1 VEGSFQISSKIIRTF
16 KAMKKLL
23 LTGAR
28 GFIGS
33 YFQKKYAHKYEIQT
47 FSFLKDDIETLHVKG
62 VETVIHLSALVHQM
76 GGASDEAYERINVEQ
91 TLQLARKAKENQVK
105 QFIFMSTVKVYG
117 EESDVAYTEAS
128 PCHPEDAYGRS
139 KLKAEQE
146 LQALVDEDFTVSI
159 IRTPIVYGR
168 GVKANM
174 QNLMKLVDSMPLL
187 PLRGIDNKRSFV
199 YIGNVCALLD
209 SLIEQE
215 QKGVFLASDDAP
227 LSTTAL
233 IQELAKA
240 KKKKLFLIQLP
251 LFAMFLKWLKPSF
264 YKRLFESL
272 TVDNSYTKE
281 VLHFKNPY
289 STQEG
294 ISMMIQGTVQ

>member
-1 VEGSFQISSKIIRTF
+1 MNLI
-16 KAMKKLL
+16 

-33 YFQKKYAHKYEIQT
+33 YFQKQYASKYAIQP
-47 FSFLKDDIETLHVKG
+47 FSFFNDEVETLHVND
-62 VETVIHLSALVHQM
+62 VEIVIHLSALVHQM
-76 GGASDEAYERINVEQ
+76 GGASDMAYEKVNVDQ
-91 TLQLARKAKENQVK
+91 TLQLAHKAKENGVK

-117 EESDVAYTEAS
+117 EESAIAYTETS
-128 PCHPEDAYGRS
+128 PCFPEDAYGKT

-146 LQALVDEDFTVSI
+146 LQKLADENFVVSI
-159 IRTPIVYGR
+159 IRTPIVYGS

-174 QNLMKLVDSMPLL
+174 HNLMKLIDTMPLL
-187 PLRGIDNKRSFV
+187 PLDGIDNKRSLVF
-199 YIGNVCALLD
+199 IGNLCALLD
-209 SLIEQE
+209 TIIDQC
-215 QKGVFLASDDAP
+215 KGGIFLAGDDVP
-227 LSTTAL
+227 LSTTEL

-251 LFAMFLKWLKPSF
+251 LFARFLKWVKPSF

-272 TVDNSYTKE
+272 AVDNSRTKE

-289 STQEG
+289 SMQEG
-294 ISMMIQGTVQ
+294 IAMMIQGTVQ

>member
-1 VEGSFQISSKIIRTF
+1 
-16 KAMKKLL
+16 MKKLL

-33 YFQKKYAHKYEIQT
+33 YFQKEYAHKYTIQT
-47 FSFLKDDIETLHVKG
+47 FSFLKDDIETLHVKD

-76 GGASDEAYERINVEQ
+76 GGASDEAYERVNVEQ
-91 TLQLARKAKENQVK
+91 TVQLARKAKESCAK

-117 EESDVAYTEAS
+117 EESERSYTEIS
-128 PCHPEDAYGRS
+128 PCHPEDAYGKT

-146 LQALVDEDFTVSI
+146 LQALADENFTVSI

-174 QNLMKLVDSMPLL
+174 QNLMKLIDTIPLL
-187 PLRGIDNKRSFV
+187 PLGGIDNKRSFV

-209 SLIEQE
+209 SLIEQKKE
-215 QKGVFLASDDAP
+215 GVFLAGDDLP
-227 LSTTAL
+227 LSTTEL
-233 IQELAKA
+233 IQALARA
-240 KKKKLFLIQLP
+240 KKKKLFLIKLP
-251 LFAMFLKWLKPSF
+251 LFAMFIKWVKPSF

-272 TVDNSYTKE
+272 TIDNSQTKE

-294 ISMMIQGTVQ
+294 IAMMIQGNA

>member
-1 VEGSFQISSKIIRTF
+1 MTKII
-16 KAMKKLL
+16 

-33 YFQKKYAHKYEIQT
+33 YFQKQYPQKYSIHS
-47 FSFLKDDIETLHVKG
+47 FSFVKDDIETLHVKN
-62 VETVIHLSALVHQM
+62 VEIVIHLSALVHQM
-76 GGASDEAYERINVEQ
+76 GGANDEAYERVNVDQ
-91 TLQLARKAKENQVK
+91 TLQLAHKAKKNGVK

-117 EESDVAYTEAS
+117 EESDVAYTEIS

-146 LQALVDEDFTVSI
+146 LQVLADEDFTVSI
-159 IRTPIVYGR
+159 IRTPIVYGK

-174 QNLMKLVDSMPLL
+174 QNLMKLIDAMPLL
-187 PLRGIDNKRSFV
+187 PLGGIDNKRSFV
-199 YIGNVCALLD
+199 YIGNLCSLLD
-209 SLIEQE
+209 ALIMQR
-215 QKGVFLASDDAP
+215 KAGVFLAGDDEP
-227 LSTTAL
+227 LSTTEL

-240 KKKKLFLIQLP
+240 KKKKLFLIRLP
-251 LFAMFLKWLKPSF
+251 LFAMLLKWVKPSF

-272 TVDNSYTKE
+272 TVDNSHTKE
-281 VLHFKNPY
+281 SLQFKNPY

-294 ISMMIQGTVQ
+294 ITMMIKDSTQ

>member
-1 VEGSFQISSKIIRTF
+1 
-16 KAMKKLL
+16 MKKLL
-23 LTGAR
+23 LTGAH

-33 YFQKKYAHKYEIQT
+33 YFQKEYAHKYVIQT
-47 FSFLKDDIETLHVKG
+47 FSFLKDNIETLHVKG
-62 VETVIHLSALVHQM
+62 IETVIHLSALVHQM
-76 GGASDEAYERINVEQ
+76 DGASDEAYDRVNVEQ
-91 TLQLARKAKENQVK
+91 TVQLARKAKENHVK

-117 EESDVAYTEAS
+117 EENDVAYTEAS

-187 PLRGIDNKRSFV
+187 PLGGIDNKRSFV
-199 YIGNVCALLD
+199 YVGNVCALLD
-209 SLIEQE
+209 SLIEHE
-215 QKGVFLASDDAP
+215 KEGVFLAGDDVP
-227 LSTTAL
+227 LSTTEL

-251 LFAMFLKWLKPSF
+251 LFAMFLKWVKPSF

-272 TVDNSYTKE
+272 TVDTSHTQE
-281 VLHFKNPY
+281 VLQFKNPY

-294 ISMMIQGTVQ
+294 IAMMIQGTVQ

>member
-1 VEGSFQISSKIIRTF
+1 MNIIVTGS
-16 KAMKKLL
+16 
-23 LTGAR
+23 R

-33 YFQKKYAHKYEIQT
+33 YFQKEYAYKYAIQT
-47 FSFLKDDIETLHVKG
+47 FSFLKDDIKALHIND

-76 GGASDEAYERINVEQ
+76 GGASDEAYESVNVEQ
-91 TLQLARKAKENQVK
+91 TVQLARKAKENHVK
-105 QFIFMSTVKVYG
+105 HFIFMSTVKVYG
-117 EESDVAYTEAS
+117 EERASAYTEIS
-128 PCHPEDAYGRS
+128 PCHPEDAYGRT

-146 LQALVDEDFTVSI
+146 LQALADEDFIVSI

-174 QNLMKLVDSMPLL
+174 QNLMKLIDTMLLL
-187 PLRGIDNKRSFV
+187 PLGGIDNKRSFV
-199 YIGNVCALLD
+199 YIGNLCALLD
-209 SLIEQE
+209 TLIDQR
-215 QKGVFLASDDAP
+215 KGGVFLASDDEP
-227 LSTTAL
+227 LSTTEL

-251 LFAMFLKWLKPSF
+251 LFAMFLKWVKPSF
-264 YKRLFESL
+264 YKRLFENL
-272 TVDNSYTKE
+272 TVDSSQTKE

-294 ISMMIQGTVQ
+294 IAMMIQDTVQ

>member
-1 VEGSFQISSKIIRTF
+1 
-16 KAMKKLL
+16 MKKLL

-28 GFIGS
+28 GFIGH
-33 YFQKKYAHKYEIQT
+33 YFQKEYAHKYAIQT
-47 FSFLKDDIETLHVKG
+47 FSFLNDDVEILHVKD
-62 VETVIHLSALVHQM
+62 VEIVIHLSALVHQM
-76 GGASDEAYERINVEQ
+76 NGASDKAYEKVNVDQ
-91 TLQLARKAKENQVK
+91 TLQLAHKAKESGVK

-117 EESDVAYTEAS
+117 EENDVAYTEMS

-146 LQALVDEDFTVSI
+146 LQQLADEDFVVSI
-159 IRTPIVYGR
+159 IRTPIVYGS

-174 QNLMKLVDSMPLL
+174 HNLMKLIDAFPLL
-187 PLRGIDNKRSFV
+187 PFADIHNKRSLV
-199 YIGNVCALLD
+199 YIGNLCALLD
-209 SLIEQE
+209 ALIEQ
-215 QKGVFLASDDAP
+215 QKKGIFIAGDDAP
-227 LSTTAL
+227 LSTTEL

-251 LFAMFLKWLKPSF
+251 LFAMLLKWIKPSF

-281 VLHFKNPY
+281 VLRFKNPY

-294 ISMMIQGTVQ
+294 IAMMIQGTVQ

>member
-1 VEGSFQISSKIIRTF
+1 
-16 KAMKKLL
+16 MKKLL

-33 YFQKKYAHKYEIQT
+33 YFQKEYAHKYVIQT

-76 GGASDEAYERINVEQ
+76 GGARDEAYERVNVEQ
-91 TLQLARKAKENQVK
+91 TVQLARKAKENHVK

-146 LQALVDEDFTVSI
+146 LQALADENFTVSI

-187 PLRGIDNKRSFV
+187 PLGGIDNKRSFV
-199 YIGNVCALLD
+199 YVGNVCALLD
-209 SLIEQE
+209 SLIEHE
-215 QKGVFLASDDAP
+215 KEGVFLAGDDVP
-227 LSTTAL
+227 LSTTEL

-251 LFAMFLKWLKPSF
+251 LFAMFLKWVKPSF

-272 TVDNSYTKE
+272 TVDTSHTKE
-281 VLHFKNPY
+281 VLQFKNPY

-294 ISMMIQGTVQ
+294 IAMMIQGTVQ

>member
-1 VEGSFQISSKIIRTF
+1 MNLI
-16 KAMKKLL
+16 

-33 YFQKKYAHKYEIQT
+33 YFQKQYAHKYAIQP
-47 FSFLKDDIETLHVKG
+47 FSFVNDDVKTLHVKDM
-62 VETVIHLSALVHQM
+62 ETVIHLSALVHQM
-76 GGASDEAYERINVEQ
+76 GGASDMAYEKVNVDQ
-91 TLQLARKAKENQVK
+91 TLQLAHKAKENGVK

-117 EESDVAYTEAS
+117 EESDSAYTEIS
-128 PCHPEDAYGRS
+128 SCHPEDAYGRT

-146 LQALVDEDFTVSI
+146 LQALADENFIVSI

-174 QNLMKLVDSMPLL
+174 QNLMKLIDTMPLL
-187 PLRGIDNKRSFV
+187 PLGGIANKRSFV
-199 YIGNVCALLD
+199 YIGNLCALLD
-209 SLIEQE
+209 TLIDQR
-215 QKGVFLASDDAP
+215 KGGIFLAGDDAP
-227 LSTTAL
+227 LSTTEL

-240 KKKKLFLIQLP
+240 KNKKLFLIQLP
-251 LFAMFLKWLKPSF
+251 LFAMFLKWVKPSF

-272 TVDNSYTKE
+272 TVDNSKTKE
-281 VLHFKNPY
+281 SLHFKNPY

-294 ISMMIQGTVQ
+294 IALMIQGNVQ